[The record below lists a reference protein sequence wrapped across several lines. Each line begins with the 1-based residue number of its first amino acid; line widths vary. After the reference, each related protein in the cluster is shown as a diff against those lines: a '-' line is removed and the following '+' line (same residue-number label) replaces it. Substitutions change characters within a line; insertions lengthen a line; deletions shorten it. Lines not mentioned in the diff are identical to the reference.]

1 MKLIPMPSPRGTNH
15 ERLFINAPRG
25 GAYDAKGG
33 LRRTRLG
40 YDASPETQDPVHTL
54 FAWITAH
61 LDDAAQSRLI
71 ELLAA
76 KSEPFA
82 QDNEAAPSFDP
93 MQTKRVA
100 PGQSASRAYDAKMAS
115 LEARYSGI
123 SRIGLAY

>member
-1 MKLIPMPSPRGTNH
+1 MTPR
-15 ERLFINAPRG
+15 
-25 GAYDAKGG
+25 
-33 LRRTRLG
+33 LR
-40 YDASPETQDPVHTL
+40 QDPVHTL

-93 MQTKRVA
+93 MQTKRVGA
-100 PGQSASRAYDAKMAS
+100 RAIGEPRVRREDGEPRGALFRHLAHW
-115 LEARYSGI
+115 ARL
-123 SRIGLAY
+123 LATPFSVAHR